1 MVNIVK
7 NSIQKSIESLYD
19 GKCEI
24 IEHIKNR
31 TPDGINYFEEST
43 VQTDIPCRISFST
56 IRSTEEKNEG
66 GNRLYQSIK
75 LFISPT
81 INIKPGSKIVV
92 TQNKVTTAY
101 KNSGESAI
109 YKHHQEIILELFRGW
124 S

>member
-1 MVNIVK
+1 MVSI
-7 NSIQKSIESLYD
+7 NSIQKVIESLYN
-19 GKCEI
+19 GTCEI
-24 IEHIKNR
+24 IEHVKRR
-31 TPDGINYFEEST
+31 TPNGINYFEEST

-56 IRSTEEKNEG
+56 IKSTELYEG

-75 LFISPT
+75 LFTSPT

-92 TQNKVTTAY
+92 TQNGVTTAY

-109 YKHHQEIILELFRGW
+109 YKHHQEIILELFKGW